1 MPQNERLRVW
11 NEKLKKTSGG
21 LTKKDLMKNK
31 RGKIVSRKKSEGA
44 KKNKDKNNLGNW
56 LRSKGEKFLSKGVTA
71 ENIIRKGKPGRKA
84 FKKEKGEE
92 EEIPEE
98 KQSEVKTKPKKVAA
112 PKKAAPKKVAPKK
125 VAPKKVAPKKA
136 PKVVKAPPKITK
148 TAPLQ
153 AGQEKDF
160 TKVSVGNI
168 ITKEMKDYKELV
180 DFYHGQ
186 GESKETLFKEMGKP
200 PPGYTLH
207 YKLPW

>member
-71 ENIIRKGKPGRKA
+71 ENILRKGKPGRKA
-84 FKKEKGEE
+84 FKKEKGE

-98 KQSEVKTKPKKVAA
+98 KQSEVKTKPKKVA
-112 PKKAAPKKVAPKK
+112 PKKVA
-125 VAPKKVAPKKA
+125 KKVAPKKA

>member
-31 RGKIVSRKKSEGA
+31 RGKIVSRKKSEG
-44 KKNKDKNNLGNW
+44 NKDKNNLGNW

-71 ENIIRKGKPGRKA
+71 ENILRKGKPGRKA
-84 FKKEKGEE
+84 FKKEKGE

-98 KQSEVKTKPKKVAA
+98 KQSEVKTKPKKVA
-112 PKKAAPKKVAPKK
+112 PKKVA
-125 VAPKKVAPKKA
+125 KKVAPKKA